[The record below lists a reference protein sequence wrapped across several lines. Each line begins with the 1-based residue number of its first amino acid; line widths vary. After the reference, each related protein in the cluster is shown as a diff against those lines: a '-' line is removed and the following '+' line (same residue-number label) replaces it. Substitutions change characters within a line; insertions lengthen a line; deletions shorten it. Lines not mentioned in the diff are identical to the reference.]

1 MINQQVVRGEKKKE
15 KSGKETVFRPNKRKS
30 NDRRV
35 TSDLGKGAMKAK
47 DVREREKIK
56 KIEQE
61 LNLKIIKPGDAG
73 E

>member
-1 MINQQVVRGEKKKE
+1 LFAEKKKE
-15 KSGKETVFRPNKRKS
+15 KVQRNGLSKQQHKS
-30 NDRRV
+30 NDRSG
-35 TSDLGKGAMKAK
+35 TNDFGAMKAK